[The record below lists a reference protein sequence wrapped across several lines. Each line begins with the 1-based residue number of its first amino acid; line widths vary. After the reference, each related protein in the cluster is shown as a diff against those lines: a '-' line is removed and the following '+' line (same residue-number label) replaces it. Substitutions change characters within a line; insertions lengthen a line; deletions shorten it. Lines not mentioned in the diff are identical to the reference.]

1 MSTTTSATLLVADVV
16 ISAKDAGATASYTY
30 AAPPEARRGEAW
42 IVPLGGRR
50 AIGYILGVRSASPE
64 ELGFDPARLRPL
76 TEPIRGLDLPE
87 ALMDLIEE
95 TARQTLSPLPSALS
109 AAAPPGIRERLAV
122 TWRPGSAVTG
132 PLPGRQAEALKLLQE
147 RGILYEGAGSS
158 IADPMKRALRTLA
171 RKGLAE
177 RGLELRRWSDRRSG
191 EQMVALNPDPSV
203 VERFLA
209 GPGRKRP
216 AQAVTVMRLQGL
228 GTSALPTREIRALA
242 GVSDV
247 TVQAL
252 LDAGVLVAGGEDA
265 SSMLPAPKPNPDQD
279 AAIEAVTKAVCERRP
294 EKFLLFGVTGSG
306 KTEVYM
312 RCMAEALK
320 MGRGVLYLVPEIAL
334 TAQTLTRLRA
344 RFGDRVAMLHSN
356 LSARE
361 RLESWTAI
369 RQMRRSVVL
378 GARSAL
384 FAPLED
390 IGLIVIDEEHEGS
403 FKQESPPRYSTGPL
417 AESHGRRHGCPVVFG
432 SATPSI
438 ETFHRAKTGEL
449 AMLRLPSRA
458 AAATL
463 PTVETLDL
471 AELFRAR
478 KPALVSE
485 RLQAEIASTLER
497 REQAIL
503 FLNRRAYAPV
513 LKCREC
519 GHCWECPRCTVALA
533 YHRQAG
539 QLRCHH
545 CTHSERAPANCPECE
560 SQRVAGFGVG
570 VQRLEECLT
579 ELFPQA
585 RIARLDRDVARRSGA
600 LEEVLASFRAGA
612 TDILVGTQLVAKGLD
627 FPNVTLVGAVAA
639 DVSLH
644 VPDFRASERTFQL
657 LSQVGGRAGRAK
669 RPGRVL
675 IQTFQPNHVAI
686 VCARA
691 HDYEGFFEAEIQ
703 ERREAGYP
711 PFRRLVNVVVSGN
724 ERTEVVAASASVAE
738 ALRRAVPRGE
748 VLGPTD
754 CPLARLDGQWR
765 RHALLK
771 LEPGADFAPIATV
784 LESLR
789 LSTVRIVADVDPV
802 SLV

>member
-1 MSTTTSATLLVADVV
+1 MTQASAASILVADVA
-16 ISAKDAGATASYTY
+16 ISARDAGATASYTY

-50 AIGYILGVRSASPE
+50 AIGYVVGVRLTSPAD
-64 ELGFDPARLRPL
+64 LGFDLSRLRPL
-76 TEPIRGLDLPE
+76 KEPIQGLDLPE
-87 ALMDLIEE
+87 ALMDLVEE

-109 AAAPPGIRERLAV
+109 AATPPGVRERLAV
-122 TWRPGSAVTG
+122 TWRPGGAVTG
-132 PLPGRQAEALKLLQE
+132 ALPARQAEALRMLQE
-147 RGILYEGAGSS
+147 RGVVYEGGGGSLT
-158 IADPMKRALRTLA
+158 DPMKRALRALA
-171 RKGLAE
+171 QKGLAE
-177 RGLELRRWSDRRSG
+177 RGLELRRWAERRSS
-191 EQMVALNPDPSV
+191 EQSVALNPDSSL

-216 AQAVTVMRLQGL
+216 AQAVTVMRLQGV
-228 GTSALPTREIRALA
+228 GSSALPVREIRALA

-252 LDAGVLVAGGEDA
+252 LDAGLLVPAEDV
-265 SSMLPAPKPNPDQD
+265 SSALEPAPQPNPDQE
-279 AAIEAVTKAVCERRP
+279 AAIAAVSRDVAARSPTR
-294 EKFLLFGVTGSG
+294 FLLFGVTGSG

-312 RCMAEALK
+312 RCMAEALR

-356 LSARE
+356 LPPRE

-369 RQMRRSVVL
+369 RRMNRSVVL

-403 FKQESPPRYSTGPL
+403 FKQESAPRYSTGPL
-417 AESHGRRHGCPVVFG
+417 AEFLARRHDCPIVYG
-432 SATPSI
+432 SATPSV
-438 ETFHRAKTGEL
+438 ETFYRAKTGDL
-449 AMLRLPSRA
+449 QLLRLPSRA

-463 PTVETLDL
+463 PSVETVDL
-471 AELFRAR
+471 AELFRER

-485 RLQAEIASTLER
+485 RLQAEILTTLER
-497 REQAIL
+497 GEQAIL

-519 GHCWECPRCTVALA
+519 GHCWECPRCSVVLA
-533 YHRQAG
+533 YHRQAN

-545 CTHSERAPANCPECE
+545 CNHTERAPSECPECGSE
-560 SQRVAGFGVG
+560 RVAGFGVG
-570 VQRLEECLT
+570 VQRLEECLA
-579 ELFPQA
+579 ELFPEA
-585 RIARLDRDVARRSGA
+585 RVARLDRDVARRAGA

-627 FPNVTLVGAVAA
+627 FPHVTLVGAVAA

-657 LSQVGGRAGRAK
+657 LSQVGGRAGRAS

-675 IQTFQPNHVAI
+675 IQTFQPNHVSV
-686 VCARA
+686 VCAQA
-691 HDYEGFFEAEIQ
+691 HDYEGFYAAEVK
-703 ERREAGYP
+703 EREEAGYP
-711 PFRRLVNVVVSGN
+711 PFRRLVNVVVSGTA
-724 ERTEVVAASASVAE
+724 RTDVVTASAQIAE
-738 ALRRAVPRGE
+738 ELRRAVPCGE

-754 CPLARLDGQWR
+754 CALARLDGLWR
-765 RHALLK
+765 RHSLLK
-771 LEPGADFAPIATV
+771 LEPGADVSPVAQALDALV
-784 LESLR
+784 LPR
-789 LSTVRIVADVDPV
+789 VRVVADVDPV
-802 SLV
+802 SLA